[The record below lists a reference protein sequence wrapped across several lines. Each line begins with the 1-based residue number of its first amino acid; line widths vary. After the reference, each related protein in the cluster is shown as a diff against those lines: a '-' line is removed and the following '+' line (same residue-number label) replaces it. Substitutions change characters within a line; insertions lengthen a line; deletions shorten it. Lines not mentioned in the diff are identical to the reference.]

1 MKRLTICGALATSLL
16 ASHGAVAQTTHD
28 FSADNPLAAI
38 FGGIFSLAAPAIAVE
53 PPSAPDEARRS
64 IDGSPQR
71 SERFVV
77 QSDADER
84 GYVRTTVKGRAV
96 LVDPRTRRIVQVLE

>member
-1 MKRLTICGALATSLL
+1 MKVLAICGALTTSLL
-16 ASHGAVAQTTHD
+16 VSPGAYAQTTHD

-38 FGGIFSLAAPAIAVE
+38 LGGIFDFAAPPANVE

-64 IDGSPQR
+64 IVGAPQR
-71 SERFVV
+71 SERFVM
-77 QSDADER
+77 QGETDER
-84 GYVRTTVKGRAV
+84 GYVRTSVKGRAV

>member
-1 MKRLTICGALATSLL
+1 MKMIAICGALATSLL
-16 ASHGAVAQTTHD
+16 VSPGAVAQTTHD
-28 FSADNPLAAI
+28 LSANNPLAAI
-38 FGGIFSLAAPAIAVE
+38 FGGIFALAAPPTDVE
-53 PPSAPDEARRS
+53 PPSAPDDARRS
-64 IDGSPQR
+64 ILGAPQR

-96 LVDPRTRRIVQVLE
+96 LVDPRTKRIVQVLE